1 MKVCSCETWNLL
13 HWVKSPAPLAISD
26 IAHYFQKKSVR
37 KVYRHIYLAIQLNE
51 VNFSYILYQ
60 NKKIPQMW
68 NCLQITCV
76 IVENTWGERIHSVQS
91 SIVSYTI
98 HHEEIQCQVV
108 VYQST
113 IITNNAAK
121 GVSSAIAA
129 SISRQSS
136 LLPVDDFQSR
146 FLQLVKSDL
155 KTKR

>member
-1 MKVCSCETWNLL
+1 MC
-13 HWVKSPAPLAISD
+13 
-26 IAHYFQKKSVR
+26 
-37 KVYRHIYLAIQLNE
+37 
-51 VNFSYILYQ
+51 
-60 NKKIPQMW
+60 

-76 IVENTWGERIHSVQS
+76 IMENTWSERNRSVQS

-98 HHEEIQCQVV
+98 HHEAIQCQVV
-108 VYQST
+108 VYQRT
-113 IITNNAAK
+113 IITNNARK

-136 LLPVDDFQSR
+136 LLPVEDFQSR

>member
-1 MKVCSCETWNLL
+1 MIGLGYDK
-13 HWVKSPAPLAISD
+13 
-26 IAHYFQKKSVR
+26 
-37 KVYRHIYLAIQLNE
+37 
-51 VNFSYILYQ
+51 
-60 NKKIPQMW
+60 
-68 NCLQITCV
+68 
-76 IVENTWGERIHSVQS
+76 NTWCERIHSVQS

-113 IITNNAAK
+113 IITNNAGK

-129 SISRQSS
+129 SISGRSS

-155 KTKR
+155 KQKDNFEANRHCNNPILDAHV